1 MLKPIMTLA
10 AVCAV
15 SLMAGCSNQAEEPV
29 VPTYKTGLKA
39 SERNSS
45 EFGKVFPQQYNSY
58 LKNSED
64 GLDTETRF
72 KASFHFRKNR
82 RQEQAADRQAQRRSA
97 VSEEPL
103 GRLPLHVRVQ

>member
-72 KASFHFRKNR
+72 KALSTSAKTTTRTSR
-82 RQEQAADRQAQRRSA
+82 RPASPT
-97 VSEEPL
+97 PL
-103 GRLPLHVRVQ
+103 SRI

>member
-58 LKNSED
+58 LK
-64 GLDTETRF
+64 
-72 KASFHFRKNR
+72 
-82 RQEQAADRQAQRRSA
+82 EQ
-97 VSEEPL
+97 
-103 GRLPLHVRVQ
+103 

>member
-64 GLDTETRF
+64 GLDTEPGSRPLSTSAKTTTRTSRRP
-72 KASFHFRKNR
+72 ASPT
-82 RQEQAADRQAQRRSA
+82 
-97 VSEEPL
+97 PL
-103 GRLPLHVRVQ
+103 SRI